1 MNMLTKIKSYT
12 YNYLVDHSPRIIID
26 RIWKKNYGRKMNW
39 KNPVDINEKIQWL
52 ICYGDTSLWPTL
64 ADKYKVREYVT
75 NLGYGHILPKL
86 YGHWEDANDIDFDA
100 LPEKFVIKCNHDSG
114 SWHIIDKKKGFDK
127 KAIVCKLNASLRSK
141 FGYRHCEPH
150 YNKIHPLI
158 IAEQFLESKQDSFSS
173 SLIDYKVWC
182 FDGKP
187 HSIFVCYNRDH
198 SAKDVNVYDTM
209 WNVRPDY
216 SIFTSTCR
224 DGKGRCPKPI
234 ALEEMLEA
242 ASILSKGQPEVRVD
256 FYIVDGKL
264 YFGELTLTSSRGRM
278 NYFTKEYLIELGNQV
293 KLPI

>member
-1 MNMLTKIKSYT
+1 MPSKIKSYS
-12 YNYLVDHSPRIIID
+12 YNYLVDHYPRIIID

-75 NLGYGHILPKL
+75 NLGYGHILPEL
-86 YGHWEDANDIDFDA
+86 YGHWENANDIDFDA
-100 LPEKFVIKCNHDSG
+100 LPEKFVIKCNHDCG
-114 SWHIIDKKKGFDK
+114 SCHIIDKKKGFDK
-127 KAIVCKLNASLRSK
+127 KAIVSELNACLKRK
-141 FGYRHCEPH
+141 FGYRNCETH
-150 YNKIHPLI
+150 YNKIQPMI

-187 HSIFVCYNRDH
+187 YSIFVCYNRDH
-198 SAKDVNVYDTM
+198 LVKDVNVYDTM
-209 WNVRPDY
+209 WNVHPEY
-216 SIFTSTCR
+216 SIFTSTCK
-224 DGKGRCPKPI
+224 DGMGRCPKPI

-278 NYFTKEYLIELGNQV
+278 DYFTKDYLIELGNQV

>member
-1 MNMLTKIKSYT
+1 
-12 YNYLVDHSPRIIID
+12 
-26 RIWKKNYGRKMNW
+26 MNW

-75 NLGYGHILPKL
+75 NLGYGHILPEL
-86 YGHWEDANDIDFDA
+86 YGHWENANDIDFDA
-100 LPEKFVIKCNHDSG
+100 LPEKFVIKCNHDCG

-127 KAIVCKLNASLRSK
+127 KAIVSELNACLKRK
-141 FGYRHCEPH
+141 FGYRNCETH
-150 YNKIHPLI
+150 YNKIHPMI

-209 WNVRPDY
+209 WNVHPEY
-216 SIFTSTCR
+216 SIFTSTCK
-224 DGKGRCPKPI
+224 DGMGRCPKPI

-278 NYFTKEYLIELGNQV
+278 DYFTKDYLIELGNQV

>member
-1 MNMLTKIKSYT
+1 MSMLSKIKSYS
-12 YNYLVDHSPRIIID
+12 YNYLVDHYPRIIID

-75 NLGYGHILPKL
+75 NLGYGHILPEL
-86 YGHWEDANDIDFDA
+86 YGHWENANDIDFDA
-100 LPEKFVIKCNHDSG
+100 LPEKFVIKCNHDCG
-114 SWHIIDKKKGFDK
+114 SCHIIDKKKGFDK
-127 KAIVCKLNASLRSK
+127 KAIVSELNACLKRK
-141 FGYRHCEPH
+141 FGYRNCETH
-150 YNKIHPLI
+150 YNKIQPMI

-187 HSIFVCYNRDH
+187 YTIFVCYNRDH
-198 SAKDVNVYDTM
+198 LVKDVNVYDTM
-209 WNVRPDY
+209 WNVHPEY
-216 SIFTSTCR
+216 SIFTSTCK
-224 DGKGRCPKPI
+224 DGMGRCPKPI

-278 NYFTKEYLIELGNQV
+278 DYFTKDYLIELGNQV